1 MPLRVP
7 VRGLDEF
14 GARVAE
20 LRRRA
25 AEAGR
30 GHLPVTI
37 YGAASKPDALEAYAA
52 AGVDRVLF
60 ELPDSVAAGEGGA
73 DGRGTDATLRE
84 LDRLAGL
91 RE

>member
-1 MPLRVP
+1 
-7 VRGLDEF
+7 VRALAEF
-14 GARVAE
+14 GVRVAE
-20 LRRRA
+20 LQRRA

-30 GHLPVTI
+30 EHLPVTI
-37 YGAASKPDALEAYAA
+37 YGAASKPEALESYAA

-60 ELPDSVAAGEGGA
+60 ELADHVAAGKGGA

-91 RE
+91 RG